1 LQLHPD
7 KGGNPAEFKAMQA
20 EYEQAAQRIAREEA
34 TGNHQRNKKQDGTYK
49 TAEEILYEQREFA
62 EVLEKLIG
70 LEGLELEICGSWL

>member
-1 LQLHPD
+1 
-7 KGGNPAEFKAMQA
+7 MQA